1 MPVLQ
6 KTHDITS
13 SVVTDS
19 DPERIRSLLADDTGS
34 RGALHPAVGG
44 IEKRPDHPVRLHTGN
59 YFLTRV
65 LRL

>member
-1 MPVLQ
+1 MPVLK

-13 SVVTDS
+13 NIVSDS
-19 DPERIRSLLADDTGS
+19 DPGRIRSLLADDTGS

-44 IEKRPDHPVRLHTGN
+44 IEKRPGHPVRLHSGN

>member
-1 MPVLQ
+1 MPVLL
-6 KTHDITS
+6 KTHVTKG
-13 SVVTDS
+13 VVSDS
-19 DPERIRSLLADDTGS
+19 DPGRNRSPLADDTGS
-34 RGALHPAVGG
+34 RGALHPVVGG

>member
-19 DPERIRSLLADDTGS
+19 DPGRIRSLLADDTGP
-34 RGALHPAVGG
+34 RGALHPAVWG
-44 IEKRPDHPVRLHTGN
+44 IEKRPAHPVRLHTGN